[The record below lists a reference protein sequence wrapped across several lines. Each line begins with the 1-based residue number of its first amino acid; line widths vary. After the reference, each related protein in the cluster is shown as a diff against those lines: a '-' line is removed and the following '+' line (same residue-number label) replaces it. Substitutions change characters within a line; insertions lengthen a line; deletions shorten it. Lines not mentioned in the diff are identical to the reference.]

1 MELIKTLVLIRQ
13 SILGETMNKYLI
25 ATFFILGAISFH
37 GTATALSTLTG
48 QACPNLPSVTTGMK
62 CKDLGGVT
70 GAAAI
75 LISQDCYNNDLNG
88 SMKDTCKVALCNG
101 ACVCRNNGFCGSGG
115 GGGITPTL
123 GCSDCVSSINW
134 GVVSTLSGVQSGT
147 PVMKSGASSLAG
159 CTSCKATVYRCAS
172 GYYAD
177 TNLVRPVQGMPEA
190 CVSTKPTYCKPCPSA
205 PDYDLGDDMAP
216 AGAPEHVN
224 SPAGFAEITDCY
236 VKANSDIKTKI
247 GTYVYTSNC
256 KYTN

>member
-1 MELIKTLVLIRQ
+1 
-13 SILGETMNKYLI
+13 MNKYLI

-48 QACPNLPSVTTGMK
+48 QACPNLPSITTGMK
-62 CKDLGGVT
+62 CKDVVSTSGG
-70 GAAAI
+70 AMI
-75 LISQDCYNNDLNG
+75 LISQDCYNDDFNG
-88 SMKDTCKVALCNG
+88 GMKDTCKVALCNG
-101 ACVCRNNGFCGSGG
+101 MCVCRDNGFCGSSGGGG

-159 CTSCKATVYRCAS
+159 CTTCKATVYRCAS

-177 TNLVRPVQGMPEA
+177 TERVAQVAGMPED

-205 PDYDLGDDMAP
+205 PDYETPNGMLVSVAP
-216 AGAPEHVN
+216 AHVG

-236 VKANSDIKTKI
+236 VKANSDVTTAI
-247 GTYVYTSNC
+247 GTYVYTDNC

>member
-1 MELIKTLVLIRQ
+1 
-13 SILGETMNKYLI
+13 MNKYLI

-48 QACPNLPSVTTGMK
+48 QACPDLPSITTGMK
-62 CKDLGGVT
+62 CKDVVSTSG
-70 GAAAI
+70 GAAI
-75 LISQDCYNNDLNG
+75 HISTDCYNDDFHG
-88 SMKDTCKVALCNG
+88 GMKDTCKVALCNG
-101 ACVCRNNGFCGSGG
+101 MCECRDNGLCNSGGGG
-115 GGGITPTL
+115 GGGITPVVA
-123 GCSDCVSSINW
+123 CSDCVSSINW
-134 GVVSTLSGVQSGT
+134 GVVSRHNGVQSGT

-159 CTSCKATVYRCAS
+159 CTTCKATVYRCGS

-177 TNLVRPVQGMPEA
+177 TSFHGILAGMPEP
-190 CVSTKPTYCKPCPSA
+190 CTSNVPSYCKKCPSA
-205 PDYDLGDDMAP
+205 PDYDLGDNMAS

>member
-1 MELIKTLVLIRQ
+1 MGAMSAPQ
-13 SILGETMNKYLI
+13 FASAETCESLQHKVGD
-25 ATFFILGAISFH
+25 T
-37 GTATALSTLTG
+37 
-48 QACPNLPSVTTGMK
+48 C
-62 CKDLGGVT
+62 T
-70 GAAAI
+70 GAANVTTQSGCTSTSA
-75 LISQDCYNNDLNG
+75 G
-88 SMKDTCKVALCNG
+88 CKFVNCNG
-101 ACVCRNNGFCGSGG
+101 NCHCRVGGTCPDSGG
-115 GGGITPTL
+115 TTPGA

-134 GVVSTLSGVQSGT
+134 STFTRLGVQSGT
-147 PVMKSGASSLAG
+147 PVMKSGASSLVR
-159 CTSCKATVYRCAS
+159 CTTCKATVYRCAS

-177 TNLVRPVQGMPEA
+177 TNLVIKVLGMPED

-247 GTYVYTSNC
+247 GTYVYTDNC

>member
-1 MELIKTLVLIRQ
+1 
-13 SILGETMNKYLI
+13 MNKYLI
-25 ATFFILGAISFH
+25 ATFFIMGAMSAPQFASAETCESLQH
-37 GTATALSTLTG
+37 KVGDT
-48 QACPNLPSVTTGMK
+48 C
-62 CKDLGGVT
+62 T
-70 GAAAI
+70 GAANVTTQSGCTSTSA
-75 LISQDCYNNDLNG
+75 G
-88 SMKDTCKVALCNG
+88 CKFVNCNG
-101 ACVCRNNGFCGSGG
+101 NCHCRVGGTCPDSGG
-115 GGGITPTL
+115 TTPGA

-134 GVVSTLSGVQSGT
+134 STFTRLGVQSGT
-147 PVMKSGASSLAG
+147 PVMKSGASSLVR
-159 CTSCKATVYRCAS
+159 CTTCKATVYRCAS

-177 TNLVRPVQGMPEA
+177 TERVAQVAGMPED

-247 GTYVYTSNC
+247 GTYVYTDNC

>member
-1 MELIKTLVLIRQ
+1 
-13 SILGETMNKYLI
+13 MNKYLI

-37 GTATALSTLTG
+37 GTATALSLNG
-48 QACPNLPSVTTGMK
+48 QACPNISSVTTGMK
-62 CKDLGGVT
+62 CKDALNTAG
-70 GAAAI
+70 GAAI
-75 LISQDCYNNDLNG
+75 HVSTDCYNDGLSG
-88 SMKDTCKVALCNG
+88 GMKDTCKVALCNG
-101 ACVCRNNGFCGSGG
+101 MCVCGNNGLCGSGG
-115 GGGITPTL
+115 GGGGGGITPSF

-159 CTSCKATVYRCAS
+159 CTTCKATVYRCAS

-177 TNLVRPVQGMPEA
+177 TERVAQVAGMPED

-247 GTYVYTSNC
+247 GTYVYTDNC